1 MSSGRAVALFLLGL
15 FLAFV
20 AFPAALVASATLGY
34 LLAIAALA
42 VGIYM
47 AVKRGGRTLPLVLGV
62 VLAIFSFIILAGIA
76 ALHLTAY
83 TLSKV
88 IEEIG
93 KEGGTVTVITTTAT
107 TTTSRT
113 TEETEKSKATTS
125 SATNVGIVE
134 ASLSQTVVAG
144 DWRVTVED
152 VVETKYIKSGES
164 YYGAPEGMKIIL
176 VKMKIENAGS
186 EIKRPMFELSTFVLV
201 TNAGKSYETKYPISL
216 EWIFQPTKEVI
227 EGAVVYVGL
236 DLGNNVAPGTYTEGH
251 LMYLIP
257 EGEKAEK
264 LYLTYSP
271 SVFAKKTT
279 ISIKLVK

>member
-20 AFPAALVASATLGY
+20 AFPAALVASAALGY

-62 VLAIFSFIILAGIA
+62 VLAVFSFIILAGIVA
-76 ALHLTAY
+76 VHLTAY
-83 TLSKV
+83 TLSQV

-107 TTTSRT
+107 TATSRT

-125 SATNVGIVE
+125 SATNAGIVE
-134 ASLSQTVVAG
+134 ASLGQTVVAG
-144 DWRVTVED
+144 DWRVTAED

-176 VKMKIENAGS
+176 VKMKVENAGS

-201 TNAGKSYETKYPISL
+201 TSAGKSYETKYPISL
-216 EWIFQPTKEVI
+216 KWIFQPTKEV
-227 EGAVVYVGL
+227 
-236 DLGNNVAPGTYTEGH
+236 
-251 LMYLIP
+251 
-257 EGEKAEK
+257 
-264 LYLTYSP
+264 
-271 SVFAKKTT
+271 
-279 ISIKLVK
+279 

>member
-20 AFPAALVASATLGY
+20 AFPAALVASAALGY

-144 DWRVTVED
+144 DWRVTAED

-236 DLGNNVAPGTYTEGH
+236 DLGNNVAPGAYTEGH

>member
-1 MSSGRAVALFLLGL
+1 MSTGRAVALFLLGL

-20 AFPAALVASATLGY
+20 AFPAALVASAALGY

-62 VLAIFSFIILAGIA
+62 VLTVFSFIILAGIA
-76 ALHLTAY
+76 AVHLTAY

-93 KEGGTVTVITTTAT
+93 KESGTVTVI

-113 TEETEKSKATTS
+113 TEETEKSKAITS
-125 SATNVGIVE
+125 STANAGIVE
-134 ASLSQTVVAG
+134 ASLGQTVVAG
-144 DWRVTVED
+144 EWRVMTED

-176 VKMKIENAGS
+176 VRMKIENAGS

-201 TNAGKSYETKYPISL
+201 TSAGKSYETKYPISL